1 MAVGDWEVNQGSEGN
16 QKRCTDTGSV
26 YMSTLNMPLKQQ
38 QQQQRL
44 TQISFFLILAALCS
58 REILLRVP

>member
-1 MAVGDWEVNQGSEGN
+1 MAVRDWEVNQGSEGN
-16 QKRCTDTGSV
+16 QKRCIDTGSV

-44 TQISFFLILAALCS
+44 TQISFFFKFWLHCAHVGS
-58 REILLRVP
+58 Y